1 MVGVVDS
8 VTPSVSI
15 AIPIRT
21 AGESIVK
28 NDSISAPAFPDPV
41 PPITTAGGSVY
52 SEPERTISVLYTF
65 PPETLTVAVELPPP
79 GSCGLSIVTIAD
91 V

>member
-1 MVGVVDS
+1 M
-8 VTPSVSI
+8 
-15 AIPIRT
+15 
-21 AGESIVK
+21 
-28 NDSISAPAFPDPV
+28 
-41 PPITTAGGSVY
+41 Y